1 MDDFGIRGLIQ
12 RSKVAFRLDKAI
24 DEVIMETSALA
35 QSAPDR
41 YPQVAS
47 PIHMILVLAAMG
59 GWAIGHKI
67 FVYQVSATAN
77 PNRVRYYVVT
87 IFYEWLLFVLVLAGV
102 RRSGAS
108 VLIVLGDHWRSVRQ
122 VLRDIGI
129 AVGFWIVAAMLLW
142 IFGWLLRI
150 AALGSNVSML
160 PHRGIELTLW
170 IALSVTA
177 GICEETIF
185 RGYLQ
190 RQFMALTKS
199 APAGIVLSAA
209 AFGAAHAYQG
219 FRMVIL
225 IGLYGAM
232 FGILAYWRRSVRPG
246 MIAHA
251 WNDSLNG
258 VLAGLMRH

>member
-1 MDDFGIRGLIQ
+1 
-12 RSKVAFRLDKAI
+12 
-24 DEVIMETSALA
+24 METSAPA
-35 QSAPDR
+35 QSASSR
-41 YPQVAS
+41 YPRVAS
-47 PIHMILVLAAMG
+47 AIHTILVLAAIG

-67 FVYQVSATAN
+67 FTSQLSATAN
-77 PNRVRYYVVT
+77 PNRITFYAVT
-87 IFYEWLLFVLVLAGV
+87 LFYEWLLFVLVVVGV
-102 RRSGAS
+102 RRNGAS
-108 VLIVLGDHWRSVRQ
+108 IITVLGQRWHSIREA
-122 VLRDIGI
+122 LRDIGI
-129 AVGFWIVAAMLLW
+129 AVGFWIVTAMLLW

-150 AALGSNVSML
+150 AALDRNVSML

-177 GICEETIF
+177 GFCEETVF

-190 RQFMALTKS
+190 RQFMALTQS
-199 APAGIVLSAA
+199 APAGILLSAA

-258 VLAGLMRH
+258 VLASLARQ

>member
-1 MDDFGIRGLIQ
+1 
-12 RSKVAFRLDKAI
+12 
-24 DEVIMETSALA
+24 METSAPA
-35 QSAPDR
+35 KSASGR
-41 YPQVAS
+41 YPRVAS
-47 PIHMILVLAAMG
+47 PMHTILVLAAIG
-59 GWAIGHKI
+59 GWTIGHKI
-67 FVYQVSATAN
+67 FIDQLSAAAN
-77 PNRVRYYVVT
+77 PNRVRFYVVT
-87 IFYEWLLFVLVLAGV
+87 GLYEWLLFVLTVVGV
-102 RRSGAS
+102 RGSGAS
-108 VLIVLGDHWRSVRQ
+108 ALMVLGEHWRSVRQ

-129 AVGFWIVAAMLLW
+129 AAGFWIVAAMLLW

-150 AALGSNVSML
+150 AALGRNVSML

-190 RQFMALTKS
+190 RQFMALSKS
-199 APAGIVLSAA
+199 APAGILLSAA

-232 FGILAYWRRSVRPG
+232 FGILAHWRGTVRPG
-246 MIAHA
+246 IIAHA

-258 VLAGLMRH
+258 VLASLVRN